1 MTDAPPHHRVAII
14 GSGFAGIGMAVR
26 LKQAGLKDFVILERA
41 KDIGGTWRDNDY
53 PGAAC
58 DVPSHLY
65 SWSFALN
72 PHWSRTFSPQ
82 PEIWDYMKRVAGEYG
97 IPAHVRLDHDVTSAH
112 WEPRHNHWRIET
124 DQGTL
129 TAQFLISGAGP
140 LADPSTPDIKGI
152 DTFEGT
158 MFHSARWEHDHDL
171 TGRKVAVIGTG
182 ASAIQFVPKIQPLA
196 GELKLF
202 QRTAPWVMFRHDR
215 AITKLERMLYRTF
228 PATQQIARK
237 SIYWGRESYI
247 FGFAKNPKLLG
258 VVEKMGRANIA
269 RGIKDPALR
278 AKVTPNFRAGCK
290 RILMSN
296 DYYPA
301 LAEPNVD
308 VVTDGIV
315 EVRANSVVTR
325 DAAGVETE
333 HEVDTIIL
341 GTGFHVT
348 EPPVARRVFN
358 SDGRSLADH
367 WGANAQAFRGT
378 TVSGFPNVFVLAG
391 PNTGLGHTSQVFMI
405 EAQIRYT
412 MQALKYL
419 CRNRLDRIDVRP
431 KAQRRYNDMVN
442 RSMEGTVWV
451 TGGCDSWYLN
461 EEGRNT
467 TLWPTFTWNFAL
479 RTRWFDPHNYD
490 LRVDRPGRGVTTR
503 THPRRTWSS
512 GRAGGG
518 KRHEWVR

>member
-1 MTDAPPHHRVAII
+1 
-14 GSGFAGIGMAVR
+14 
-26 LKQAGLKDFVILERA
+26 
-41 KDIGGTWRDNDY
+41 
-53 PGAAC
+53 
-58 DVPSHLY
+58 
-65 SWSFALN
+65 
-72 PHWSRTFSPQ
+72 
-82 PEIWDYMKRVAGEYG
+82 
-97 IPAHVRLDHDVTSAH
+97 
-112 WEPRHNHWRIET
+112 
-124 DQGTL
+124 
-129 TAQFLISGAGP
+129 
-140 LADPSTPDIKGI
+140 
-152 DTFEGT
+152 
-158 MFHSARWEHDHDL
+158 
-171 TGRKVAVIGTG
+171 
-182 ASAIQFVPKIQPLA
+182 
-196 GELKLF
+196 
-202 QRTAPWVMFRHDR
+202 
-215 AITKLERMLYRTF
+215 
-228 PATQQIARK
+228 
-237 SIYWGRESYI
+237 
-247 FGFAKNPKLLG
+247 LLG

-308 VVTDGIV
+308 VVTDGSV

-341 GTGFHVT
+341 GTAFHVT
-348 EPPVARRVFN
+348 APPAARRVFT
-358 SDGRSLADH
+358 SDGRSPPDP

-391 PNTGLGHTSQVFMI
+391 PNAGLGHTSQVFMI
-405 EAQIRYT
+405 EAQIRCT

-451 TGGCDSWYLN
+451 TGGCDSWSLN

-467 TLWPTFTWNFAL
+467 TL
-479 RTRWFDPHNYD
+479 
-490 LRVDRPGRGVTTR
+490 
-503 THPRRTWSS
+503 
-512 GRAGGG
+512 
-518 KRHEWVR
+518 